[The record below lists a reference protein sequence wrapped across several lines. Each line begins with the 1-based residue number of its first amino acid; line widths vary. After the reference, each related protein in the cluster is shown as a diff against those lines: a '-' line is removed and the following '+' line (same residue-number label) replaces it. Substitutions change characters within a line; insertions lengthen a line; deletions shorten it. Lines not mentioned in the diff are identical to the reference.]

1 MLPHCRKEMARV
13 EQKRTRKVW
22 QNPKGGTMNI
32 PKTHLYRVEFTQ
44 YEYINAESEEDAIEK
59 VCKYHRIEPDSVT
72 EVESDD

>member
-1 MLPHCRKEMARV
+1 
-13 EQKRTRKVW
+13 
-22 QNPKGGTMNI
+22 MNI

-72 EVESDD
+72 EVECDD